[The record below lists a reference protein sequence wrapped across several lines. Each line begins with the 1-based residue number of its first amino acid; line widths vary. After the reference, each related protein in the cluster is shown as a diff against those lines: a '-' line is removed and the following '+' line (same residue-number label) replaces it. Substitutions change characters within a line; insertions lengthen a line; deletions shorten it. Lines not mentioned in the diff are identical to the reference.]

1 MLIFVNLALFKA
13 FALGNSVGKLAL
25 FLIVGS
31 VIVENGKAVEL
42 DRISACGEKAV
53 SALLFVFSNALD
65 FKLYGILNTLRHE
78 RSHKAAPDEVIKLI
92 LVARKAL
99 LDGLGSKAHC

>member
-25 FLIVGS
+25 FLIVGA
-31 VIVENGKAVEL
+31 IVENGKAVEL

-65 FKLYGILNTLRHE
+65 FKLNGILNTLRHE
-78 RSHKAAPDEVIKLI
+78 RSHEAAPDEVIKLI
-92 LVARKAL
+92 LVSGKAL
-99 LDGLGSKAHC
+99 LDGLGSKAHR

>member
-13 FALGNSVGKLAL
+13 FALGNSVGKLTL
-25 FLIVGS
+25 FLIVGA
-31 VIVENGKAVEL
+31 IVENGKAVEL

-65 FKLYGILNTLRHE
+65 FKLNGILNTLRHE
-78 RSHKAAPDEVIKLI
+78 RSHKAAPDKVIKLI
-92 LVARKAL
+92 LVSGKAL
-99 LDGLGSKAHC
+99 LDGLWSKAHC

>member
-25 FLIVGS
+25 FLIVGA
-31 VIVENGKAVEL
+31 IVENGKAVEL

-92 LVARKAL
+92 LIARKAL
-99 LDGLGSKAHC
+99 LNGLGSKAHC

>member
-25 FLIVGS
+25 FLIVGA
-31 VIVENGKAVEL
+31 IVENGKAVEL

-99 LDGLGSKAHC
+99 LNGLGSKAHC